1 MLEKLN
7 LILSKDFEEIV
18 NSSISLTLLEIYSK
32 YYLSG
37 GQPRTC
43 RQSQLS
49 YYQTII
55 KDKTKLIEAM
65 TEKTNI
71 CKLKGLKYIPKP
83 LCKHYDLE
91 NLTDKEA
98 SMLLEKGWL
107 KESDFEKLPVQ
118 YVEDKKVEAEIIAE
132 EKKAKKEVKKTT
144 KKAE

>member
-1 MLEKLN
+1 MLKKLK

-32 YYLSG
+32 YYLNG

-55 KDKTKLIEAM
+55 KDKEKLIETM

-71 CKLKGLKYIPKP
+71 CKLKGLKYVPKP

-91 NLTDKEA
+91 NLSDKDA
-98 SMLLEKGWL
+98 CILLEGKWL
-107 KESDFEKLPVQ
+107 QESDFEQLPAKYLEEKQ
-118 YVEDKKVEAEIIAE
+118 IEAEIIAE
-132 EKKAKKEVKKTT
+132 EKKAKKEAKKTT